1 MMTLEGA
8 RLEKKYDK
16 MDCVGSKYFF
26 GGRDWRAGGMGNGKA
41 DEETS
46 GVECVFLRGGR
57 DDRR

>member
-1 MMTLEGA
+1 MTLEGA

-16 MDCVGSKYFF
+16 RTVLRLNSFLVGS
-26 GGRDWRAGGMGNGKA
+26 MGNGKA